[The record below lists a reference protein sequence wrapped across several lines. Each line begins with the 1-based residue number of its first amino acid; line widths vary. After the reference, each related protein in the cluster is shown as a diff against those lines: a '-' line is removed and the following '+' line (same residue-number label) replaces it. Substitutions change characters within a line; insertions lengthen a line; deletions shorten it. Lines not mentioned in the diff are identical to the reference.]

1 MVTKGKPDETRRLT
15 TELSDDEVRLLR
27 EQISNLLAQRRAAEA
42 QLKEL
47 AAACKRQIEQLTSAL
62 HTANDESEAGAG
74 IRDVICRWR
83 TETDERGVRQWVCR
97 RSDTGA
103 RVDVA
108 PLTAADAQEEMFS

>member
-1 MVTKGKPDETRRLT
+1 MKSRPDETRRLT
-15 TELSDDEVRLLR
+15 TDLTADEVALLR
-27 EQISNLLAQRRAAEA
+27 DQISNLLAQRRAAEA

-47 AAACKRQIEQLTSAL
+47 SSAMKRQIEQLTAAM

-83 TETDERGVRQWVCR
+83 TETDDRGVRLWVCR
-97 RSDTGA
+97 RQDTGA

-108 PLTAADAQEEMFS
+108 PLTAADSQEEMFS